1 MHCLV
6 CPADCLFA
14 VKALFGLSSPQRAQ
28 TTKSKSVELSS
39 GLRPKSITQSTRP
52 YRDLSNWGDEL
63 NAWYWYR
70 YDTAANVLITG
81 SPLTSKREEGAWEK
95 DADIPHYKST
105 KVQQKVK
112 MGLYLLWN
120 NLIRHYQSTIRSH
133 FTIISTHTQR
143 WNSTDISQSR
153 GYKTCIGVTHCFLC

>member
-63 NAWYWYR
+63 NAWYWY
-70 YDTAANVLITG
+70 
-81 SPLTSKREEGAWEK
+81 
-95 DADIPHYKST
+95 
-105 KVQQKVK
+105 
-112 MGLYLLWN
+112 
-120 NLIRHYQSTIRSH
+120 
-133 FTIISTHTQR
+133 
-143 WNSTDISQSR
+143 STDPTLLVPSASCALFCDWP
-153 GYKTCIGVTHCFLC
+153 YKIWTNQIPRNLFIPVCTKPSLFGKT